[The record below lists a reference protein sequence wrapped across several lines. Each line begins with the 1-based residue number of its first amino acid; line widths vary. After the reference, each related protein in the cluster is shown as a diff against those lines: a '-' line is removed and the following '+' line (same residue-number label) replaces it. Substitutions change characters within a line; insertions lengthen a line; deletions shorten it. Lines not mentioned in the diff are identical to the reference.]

1 MKNYRTY
8 SWVAFKKAGLV
19 GVEYTLSLSSLSS
32 DSSSQLDVL
41 GHDRDSLGVDR
52 AQVGVLEQADQ
63 VALAGFC
70 RAMMAVLWNR
80 K

>member
-41 GHDRDSLGVDR
+41 GHNRDSLGVDR
-52 AQVGVLEQADQ
+52 AQVGVLWINRRR
-63 VALAGFC
+63 ALVSRYLDILRSIFIYI
-70 RAMMAVLWNR
+70 
-80 K
+80 